1 MLMYLITFQNMCLK
15 IYESDPDRFLTAP
28 VLAWQASL
36 KKAKLKLNLL
46 SAINMLLMVEKGIR
60 GGICHAIHRYAKAY
74 KKYMKDCDNIKE
86 SSHLKYWDVNNL
98 YWWTMSQRLSV
109 DGFK

>member
-1 MLMYLITFQNMCLK
+1 MYVQSDRLLLTDADVFDNLFDNSFVFD
-15 IYESDPDRFLTAP
+15 ESDPDRFLTAP

-36 KKAKLKLNLL
+36 KKYKLKLNLL

-98 YWWTMSQRLSV
+98 Y
-109 DGFK
+109 